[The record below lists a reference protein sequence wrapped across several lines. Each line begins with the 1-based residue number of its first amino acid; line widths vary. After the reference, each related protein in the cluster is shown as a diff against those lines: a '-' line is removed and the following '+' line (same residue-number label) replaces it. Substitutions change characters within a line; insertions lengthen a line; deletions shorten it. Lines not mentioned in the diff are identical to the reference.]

1 MRYRSVLDAVIG
13 YEMKN
18 IESSIKQFSSIKLP
32 VILITSLFFLWG
44 FSYGLLDVLNK
55 HFQEVLHIGK
65 RESSLLQAAYFG
77 AYFMMALPAG
87 KLMQRYGYK
96 AGILSGL
103 IIFAIGACLF
113 YPAAHFFSFNAFLL
127 ALFVLATGL
136 TFLETAANPLMTVI
150 GKPERA
156 AFRLNLA
163 QSFNGVGS
171 IAGPLLG
178 GYLFFGSSGGR
189 GNFNQVQYMYM
200 AIALVVL
207 LLALVIFKTQ
217 MPEPDKLVKASG
229 AFKVSDLFRDKRFM
243 AAVIAQFFYVAA
255 QVGVAA
261 FFINYCTEQGDSGN
275 KTASYFLSIA
285 MILFTLGRFTGT
297 ALLRIIAPNKLL
309 TGYALINVVLCI
321 VVVFAIKPFNI
332 IALMVIFFYE
342 SVMFP
347 TIFTMGLRNMND
359 RTQIA
364 SSVLVMSI
372 VGGAIVPYFM
382 GMIADAYSTAFAYL
396 IPMFCFIIVGWFGWI
411 SSKENAV

>member
-1 MRYRSVLDAVIG
+1 
-13 YEMKN
+13 MKN
-18 IESSIKQFSSIKLP
+18 IEASIKQFSSIKLP

-87 KLMQRYGYK
+87 KLMQRFGYK
-96 AGILSGL
+96 TGILSGL
-103 IIFAIGACLF
+103 IIFSCGAFLF
-113 YPAAHFFSFNAFLL
+113 YPAALFFNFSAFLF

-178 GYLFFGSSGGR
+178 GYFFFGLSNATE
-189 GNFNQVQYMYM
+189 NFNQVQFMYLGIGL
-200 AIALVVL
+200 AVL
-207 LLALVIFKTQ
+207 ILALVIFKTQ

-229 AFKVSDLFRDKRFM
+229 PSKISDLFRDKRFM

-261 FFINYCTEQGDSGN
+261 FFINYCTEQGGSGN

-285 MILFTLGRFTGT
+285 MVLFTLGRFTGT
-297 ALLRIIAPNKLL
+297 ALLRIIAPSKLL
-309 TGYALINVVLCI
+309 TGYAFINVVLCL

-332 IALMVIFFYE
+332 IALIVIFFYE

-382 GMIADAYSTAFAYL
+382 GMIADRFSTATAYL
-396 IPMFCFIIVGWFGWI
+396 IPMFCFMIVAWFGWI